1 MALRVMRWS
10 QRKLLYPIAVFAVIV
25 PTVLMALYGT
35 WALREIETRP
45 AGHRNELREVQDR
58 ARTEIDNL
66 LVPLQAITPPASA
79 DDIARASADAEKY
92 LSAYARA
99 VAQRAYVGFGG
110 RLVAKPAQAAAHADP
125 SELVEFFSLIKPNDK
140 AESTPVRHT
149 INRERGGPLPVKTCF
164 VIYTDAKS
172 GGSIAW
178 ELKSDA
184 IASATQT
191 VLSTTRL
198 PTKVLWVEVVDLSS
212 PELAPLGNNQEA
224 LAIASVH
231 PDVMPWLA
239 LELRRDTTARLW
251 ADDTMLS
258 GIFIVIAV
266 LGVPIVVAATLY
278 AVQMIL
284 REAAEA
290 RKKVDFVS
298 NVTHEL
304 KTPLTSIRM
313 FVETLKLGRVQ
324 QKEQVDACLDTILQ
338 ETNRLGTLID
348 HVLSFSR
355 IENQV
360 KKFNLKPEDLSH
372 VVRDTVNLFK
382 AQMRDQDGVIRLFVL
397 PGIPPQAEFDK
408 DAIREVILNLLSNA
422 IKYSGE
428 EKFVTVRAG
437 YEPDKDLL
445 FIEFTDRGIGIDPI
459 DHKRI
464 FEKFYRV
471 DEALTRRV
479 DGTGLGLTISLEI
492 VKAHGGKIEVDSARG
507 KGSRFIVWLPYKA
520 PKVRAAGRSERTST
534 REIVARAETPAA
546 KEPG

>member
-10 QRKLLYPIAVFAVIV
+10 QRKLLYPVAVFAVIV

-45 AGHRNELREVQDR
+45 AGYRQELRTIQT
-58 ARTEIDNL
+58 RTEQEIEHL
-66 LVPLQAITPPASA
+66 LSPLAAIVPPTSNEDVP
-79 DDIARASADAEKY
+79 RASAEVEKY
-92 LSAYARA
+92 LANYTRA
-99 VAQRAYVGFGG
+99 AADRAFIVMGG
-110 RLVAKPAQAAAHADP
+110 RIAARPGQTNPRPDPAELTEFVAHLKPGQSAG
-125 SELVEFFSLIKPNDK
+125 
-140 AESTPVRHT
+140 PVRHT
-149 INRERGGPLPVKTCF
+149 VNIRRAGTGATRTCA
-164 VIYTDAKS
+164 VIYADPQS
-172 GGSIAW
+172 GGAVAW
-178 ELKSDA
+178 ELRSDMVSVA
-184 IASATQT
+184 AQA
-191 VLSTTRL
+191 VLARTRL
-198 PTKVLWVEVVDLSS
+198 PNTALWVEMVDLSS
-212 PELAPLGNNQEA
+212 PAESIAGLNQEP

-239 LELRRDTTARLW
+239 LELRRDTTVRLW

-258 GIFIVIAV
+258 GIFLVIAV
-266 LGVPIVVAATLY
+266 LGVPIVAAATLY

-324 QKEQVDACLDTILQ
+324 NKEQVDACLDTILQ
-338 ETNRLGTLID
+338 EANRLGTLID

-360 KKFNLKPEDLSH
+360 KKYNPRPEDLAH

-382 AQMRDQDGVIRLFVL
+382 AQMREQDGVIRLFVL

-408 DAIREVILNLLSNA
+408 DAIREVLLNLLSNA
-422 IKYSGE
+422 VKYSGE

-437 YEPDKDLL
+437 FDQDRNEL
-445 FIEFTDRGIGIDPI
+445 FIEITDRGIGIDPV
-459 DHKRI
+459 DHARI

-471 DEALTRRV
+471 DEALTRKV

-492 VKAHGGKIEVDSARG
+492 VKAHGGRIEVDSARG
-507 KGSRFIVWLPYKA
+507 KGSRFIVYLPFRA
-520 PKVRAAGRSERTST
+520 PKVKPVGHKDRTST
-534 REIVARAETPAA
+534 REIVARTESPAPT
-546 KEPG
+546 KE